1 MAITIRLSK
10 EAEQKLDI
18 LSMVLNESKNSIIER
33 ILSEQFDVIVET
45 PDFKAKLNKWVDAM
59 NEVIK
64 PLIRAMGLDELKG
77 KESNG

>member
-33 ILSEQFDVIVET
+33 ILSEQFDVITET
-45 PDFKAKLNKWVDAM
+45 PEFKAKLNKWVDAM